1 VLTPDGQVT
10 VADHMAK
17 LRERAAAGV
26 PVNPPP
32 VPGARAFTLAQ
43 VDVGWSVFSTLRRWA
58 DTDDPLGGLVCEIV
72 HDRGEDPETGEMW
85 DRTRYSCLMTWVPSR
100 PWVMLDA
107 NEIDLTTL
115 SGIDR
120 DGCWTAVKWLTRPVA
135 QSRRRWPNPHDLD
148 AIDLAWQLAR
158 ALR

>member
-10 VADHMAK
+10 VSDHMAK

-32 VPGARAFTLAQ
+32 IPGGRAFTLAQ
-43 VDVGWSVFSTLRRWA
+43 VEVGWSVFSTLRRWA
-58 DTDDPLGGLVCEIV
+58 DTDDPLGGLVCEII
-72 HDRGEDPETGEMW
+72 HDKGTDPETGEMW

-107 NEIDLTTL
+107 AEIDLTTL
-115 SGIDR
+115 TGIDR

-148 AIDLAWQLAR
+148 AIDLAWTLAR